1 MNSRAT
7 ARTGCRLTFSERAT
21 IRPARP
27 QDADAVAALVHALSV
42 HDNEPTGNFT
52 PEAMR
57 QAVFDDP
64 RVRVLVAEI
73 GGKVVG
79 YVMFHDSYDTAN
91 AARGLYLN
99 DIIVEESVRGDGVAR
114 ALMGAVMREAKKQG
128 DVFVWWVAKPTNA
141 RALAFYQK
149 LGAIKVPTMA
159 HVIFGRPFDRLAEE
173 ADDKA

>member
-1 MNSRAT
+1 MTS
-7 ARTGCRLTFSERAT
+7 SERVT

-27 QDADAVAALVHALSV
+27 DDAHAVAALAHALSL

-57 QAVFDDP
+57 QAVFDNP

-73 GGKVVG
+73 DGKVVG

-99 DIIVEESVRGDGVAR
+99 DIIVEESVRGEGVAR
-114 ALMGAVMREAKKQG
+114 RLMAAVMREAKKQG
-128 DVFVWWVAKPTNA
+128 DVFVWWVAKPTNV
-141 RALAFYQK
+141 RALAFYKK
-149 LGAIKVPTMA
+149 LGAIQVPTMA
-159 HVIFGRPFDRLAEE
+159 HVIYGPSFDTLAQE

>member
-1 MNSRAT
+1 MTS
-7 ARTGCRLTFSERAT
+7 SERVT

-27 QDADAVAALVHALSV
+27 DDALAVAALAHALSL

-73 GGKVVG
+73 DGKVVG

-99 DIIVEESVRGDGVAR
+99 DIIVEESVHGDGVAR
-114 ALMGAVMREAKKQG
+114 RLMAAVVREAKKQG

-141 RALAFYQK
+141 RALAFYKK
-149 LGAIKVPTMA
+149 LGAIQVPTTA
-159 HVIFGRPFDRLAEE
+159 HVIFGTPFEDLATE
-173 ADDKA
+173 ADGTL

>member
-1 MNSRAT
+1 
-7 ARTGCRLTFSERAT
+7 LTSSERIT
-21 IRPARP
+21 VRPARP
-27 QDADAVAALVHALSV
+27 DDAQAVAALAHALSL

-73 GGKVVG
+73 GGKVAG

-99 DIIVEESVRGDGVAR
+99 DIIVEESRRGEGVAR
-114 ALMGAVMREAKKQG
+114 RLMAAVMREAKKQG
-128 DVFVWWVAKPTNA
+128 DVFVWWVAKPTNH
-141 RALAFYQK
+141 RALAFYKK
-149 LGAIKVPTMA
+149 LGAIQVPTIA
-159 HVIFGRPFDRLAEE
+159 HAIFGAPFDALADE
-173 ADDKA
+173 ADEMR

>member
-1 MNSRAT
+1 MTS
-7 ARTGCRLTFSERAT
+7 SEPVA

-27 QDADAVAALVHALSV
+27 DDADAVAKLAHALSV

-73 GGKVVG
+73 AGRVVG
-79 YVMFHDSYDTAN
+79 YVMFHDSYDTAH

-99 DIIVEESVRGDGVAR
+99 DIIVEEGARGEGVAR
-114 ALMGAVMREAKKQG
+114 RLMAAVMREAKKQG

-141 RALAFYQK
+141 RALAFYRK
-149 LGAIKVPTMA
+149 LGAIQVPTMA
-159 HVIFGRPFDRLAEE
+159 HVIFGDPFDTLAQE
-173 ADDKA
+173 ADEP

>member
-1 MNSRAT
+1 
-7 ARTGCRLTFSERAT
+7 LTSSERIT

-27 QDADAVAALVHALSV
+27 DDADAVTALAHALSL

-52 PEAMR
+52 PQAMR

-73 GGKVVG
+73 ANKVVG

-99 DIIVEESVRGDGVAR
+99 DIIVEESVRGEGVAR
-114 ALMGAVMREAKKQG
+114 RLMAAVMREAKKQG

-141 RALAFYQK
+141 RALAFYKK
-149 LGAIKVPTMA
+149 LGAIQVPTMA
-159 HVIFGRPFDRLAEE
+159 HVLFGAPFEDLADE
-173 ADDKA
+173 ASDQG

>member
-1 MNSRAT
+1 MTS
-7 ARTGCRLTFSERAT
+7 SERIT

-27 QDADAVAALVHALSV
+27 DDADAVAALAHALSL

-73 GGKVVG
+73 AGKVVG

-99 DIIVEESVRGDGVAR
+99 DIIVEESVRGAGVAR
-114 ALMGAVMREAKKQG
+114 RLMAAVMREAKKQG
-128 DVFVWWVAKPTNA
+128 DVFVWWVAKPTNH
-141 RALAFYQK
+141 RALAFYKK
-149 LGAIKVPTMA
+149 LGAIQVPTVA
-159 HVIFGRPFDRLAEE
+159 HAIFGPSFDTLAQEAEE
-173 ADDKA
+173 R

>member
-1 MNSRAT
+1 MTS
-7 ARTGCRLTFSERAT
+7 SERIT

-27 QDADAVAALVHALSV
+27 DDADAVAALAHALSL

-52 PEAMR
+52 PQAMR

-73 GGKVVG
+73 DGKVVG

-99 DIIVEESVRGDGVAR
+99 DIIVEESVRGEGVAR
-114 ALMGAVMREAKKQG
+114 RLMAAVMREAKKQG
-128 DVFVWWVAKPTNA
+128 DVFVWWTAKPTNA
-141 RALAFYQK
+141 RALAFYKK
-149 LGAIKVPTMA
+149 LGAIQVPTMA
-159 HVIFGRPFDRLAEE
+159 HAIFGAPFDDLAGEV
-173 ADDKA
+173 DDQE

>member
-1 MNSRAT
+1 
-7 ARTGCRLTFSERAT
+7 LTSSERIT

-27 QDADAVAALVHALSV
+27 DDAGAVAALAQALSL

-114 ALMGAVMREAKKQG
+114 RLMAAVMREAKNQG

-141 RALAFYQK
+141 RALAFYKK
-149 LGAIKVPTMA
+149 LGAIQVPMMA
-159 HVIFGRPFDRLAEE
+159 HAIFGPSFDTLAQE
-173 ADDKA
+173 ADDKK

>member
-1 MNSRAT
+1 MTS
-7 ARTGCRLTFSERAT
+7 SERIT
-21 IRPARP
+21 VRPARP
-27 QDADAVAALVHALSV
+27 TDAQSVAALAHALSV

-52 PEAMR
+52 PRAMR

-73 GGKVVG
+73 DGKVVG

-114 ALMGAVMREAKKQG
+114 RLMAAVMREAKKQG

-141 RALAFYQK
+141 RALAFYKK
-149 LGAIKVPTMA
+149 LGAIPVPTTA
-159 HVIFGRPFDRLAEE
+159 HVIFGEPFDRLVKEAEE
-173 ADDKA
+173 R

>member
-1 MNSRAT
+1 MTS
-7 ARTGCRLTFSERAT
+7 SERAT

-27 QDADAVAALVHALSV
+27 NDAPAVAALAHALSV

-52 PEAMR
+52 PQAMR

-73 GGKVVG
+73 NGKVVG
-79 YVMFHDSYDTAN
+79 YAMFDDSYDTAN

-114 ALMGAVMREAKKQG
+114 RLMAAVMREAKRQG
-128 DVFVWWVAKPTNA
+128 DVFVWWVAKPTNP
-141 RALAFYQK
+141 RALAFYKK
-149 LGAIKVPTMA
+149 LGAIQVPTLA
-159 HVIFGRPFDRLAEE
+159 HVLFGPSFDTLADE
-173 ADDKA
+173 AGADEAGETP